1 MNLVVREMIMIIIL
15 KECFSIFLNGFV
27 FLSEL
32 DKPNEFEKSWA
43 RMTILFVLARRL
55 ILMHRKSWMYVLVIP
70 CRMRAVINF
79 ELL

>member
-15 KECFSIFLNGFV
+15 KECFSIFFNGFV

-43 RMTILFVLARRL
+43 WMTILFVLARRL
-55 ILMHRKSWMYVLVIP
+55 NLMHRKSWIYVLVIP